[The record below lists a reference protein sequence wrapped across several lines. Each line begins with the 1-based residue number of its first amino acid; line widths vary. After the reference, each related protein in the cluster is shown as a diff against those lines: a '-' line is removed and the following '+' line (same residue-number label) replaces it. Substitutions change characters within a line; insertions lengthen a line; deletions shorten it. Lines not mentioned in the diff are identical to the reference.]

1 MTTEADVQFEI
12 EDVYYRTGFRHQLSR
27 DFSMYVARFGI
38 FPLEPGGNEFVQLTI
53 DGRLIVRK
61 HYAWDGASGPALNDR
76 AFVRPSL
83 VHDAL
88 YQLIREGVIGQDG
101 RRLADRLLRKMLR
114 KDMLIIAR
122 RLPFAQRWAMRALA
136 MVRPEWVKLAVRL
149 GGGVAM
155 AMHSDEILTA
165 P

>member
-1 MTTEADVQFEI
+1 MDEEI
-12 EDVYYRTGFRHQLSR
+12 VYYRTGFRHQLSR
-27 DFSMYVARFGI
+27 DFSMYVARAGI

-61 HYAWDGASGPALNDR
+61 HYAWDGASGPAYNDK

-88 YQLIREGVIGQDG
+88 YQLIREGVLGPES
-101 RRLADRLLRKMLR
+101 RRPADKLLRKMLR
-114 KDMLIIAR
+114 RDMLIIAR
-122 RLPFAQRWAMRALA
+122 RLPFIRKWAMRALA
-136 MVRPEWVKLAVRL
+136 LVRPEWVHGAVRI
-149 GGGVAM
+149 GGEAAM
-155 AMHSDEILTA
+155 AMHSDEVLTA